1 MPLPEWLLTFLLTTL
16 LPWVISL
23 IKAWIDSKFRPNV
36 TPEGW
41 VEITGFFQKMYDEAS
56 TKGLNSAQ
64 AVITEFFAPILQIE
78 IVTVPDDPGPLAQK
92 ALMFKDMAAA
102 ADGLKDEGIDIPA
115 FPQAPI
121 DSP

>member
-36 TPEGW
+36 TAEGW

-56 TKGLNSAQ
+56 TKGLPSAQ

-78 IVTVPDDPGPLAQK
+78 IVTVPEDPGPALQK
-92 ALMFKDMAAA
+92 ALMFKDMADA

-121 DSP
+121 DAP